1 MGNIMSKNTEIFNIK
16 NEVTRYLNE
25 EFFPSD
31 EFRQLV
37 KENIL
42 GIMKQSNEVSGY
54 DMGISVEQAE
64 KELIKEVENEKT

>member
-54 DMGISVEQAE
+54 DMGISVEQAA
-64 KELIKEVENEKT
+64 KELIKEVENETT